1 MSFDSFSEFLAMGGH
16 GFYVWSSFAL
26 GLIVLVGNVVLP
38 MLERKKLMAEQ
49 LRRIRR
55 EEVQS

>member
-1 MSFDSFSEFLAMGGH
+1 MSFDSFSDFLAMGGH
-16 GFYVWSSFAL
+16 AFYVWSSFAL